1 MQEEFN
7 GEVQIFIEGIKAEV
21 DLTKSLEFESD
32 VLKSDRIFKTETKE
46 IKLKIKTPEIILYK
60 LTGSLKAFYKK
71 SCLNNRYGIQSE
83 YKF

>member
-7 GEVQIFIEGIKAEV
+7 GEVQIFIDGIKTEI

-32 VLKSDRIFKTETKE
+32 ILKPDKIIKTEAKE
-46 IKLKIKTPEIILYK
+46 IKLKIKIPEMAIYK
-60 LTGSLKAFYKK
+60 ITGSLEIFYKK
-71 SCLNNRYGIQSE
+71 SCLNNRSGIQNE